1 MKAGC
6 IVVFSL
12 IECITI
18 CLLKNDISKL
28 FLPINRESITKST
41 YTTIK
46 RQPLEC
52 NSMLNYISK
61 QIHMNISTNSNIRCM
76 KHKKYV
82 GRSIIF
88 HKDGS
93 TNLIPIKGS
102 YNNRLIFL

>member
-12 IECITI
+12 IECVTI
-18 CLLKNDISKL
+18 CLLRNNISKSI
-28 FLPINRESITKST
+28 FSINRDFAKHEDRFIFL
-41 YTTIK
+41 YT
-46 RQPLEC
+46 
-52 NSMLNYISK
+52 
-61 QIHMNISTNSNIRCM
+61 HMNISTNSNIRCM